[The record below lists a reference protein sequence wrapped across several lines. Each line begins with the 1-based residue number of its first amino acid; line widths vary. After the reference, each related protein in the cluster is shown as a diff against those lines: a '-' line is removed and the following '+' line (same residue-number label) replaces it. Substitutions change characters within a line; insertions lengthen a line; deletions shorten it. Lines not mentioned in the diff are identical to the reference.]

1 MERGQVSNRMLVP
14 DSLRSSFR
22 HPSWN
27 STISEKTKNSSVS
40 ILINSTILKKL
51 SFELFFLIMY
61 SELLKL
67 VDELK
72 KTESAWRHLPTAN
85 RNRQHLKR
93 LESQLKK
100 LNKSKHCADIG
111 LLDQGLFQRC
121 YQFYSTVTE
130 FLFMT
135 IRDANVAENNSDDEK
150 AEAGKSNGLRV
161 SINNVSM
168 DFPLQGES
176 GKIFASLPE
185 WIVEDMADFTL
196 FSLQ

>member
-51 SFELFFLIMY
+51 NFTFFFIMY

>member
-1 MERGQVSNRMLVP
+1 M
-14 DSLRSSFR
+14 
-22 HPSWN
+22 
-27 STISEKTKNSSVS
+27 
-40 ILINSTILKKL
+40 KKL
-51 SFELFFLIMY
+51 NFDSFFIMY